1 MSLRVQ
7 MPGAVRGAAGS
18 LERDASA
25 LGSRGRGMVLSEPG
39 WNVPAFLLSEMIPKS
54 VLFVQPILKKY
65 TFWESRIV
73 M

>member
-7 MPGAVRGAAGS
+7 MPGSCSGRCREPGAGG
-18 LERDASA
+18 SA

-54 VLFVQPILKKY
+54 VLFENWLYV
-65 TFWESRIV
+65 
-73 M
+73 

>member
-1 MSLRVQ
+1 MSLWVQ

-54 VLFVQPILKKY
+54 VLFENRLY
-65 TFWESRIV
+65 GC
-73 M
+73 

>member
-1 MSLRVQ
+1 MSLWVQ
-7 MPGAVRGAAGS
+7 MLGAVRGAAGS

-54 VLFVQPILKKY
+54 VLFGTLK
-65 TFWESRIV
+65 SIV
-73 M
+73 YITIFFCLMQ